1 MRSGA
6 GTSYTSVASIP
17 NNVTLNVT
25 KVSTAGGY
33 TWGYTTYKNVKGWV
47 ALDYCKYLRDKPLD
61 NGNNYEHGDVNM
73 NGTVDILDIT
83 ELQMY
88 VSKNADFTDT
98 QLKLADVD
106 GNGKI
111 DIGDVTELQRII
123 SLNKA

>member
-1 MRSGA
+1 MLFRSL
-6 GTSYTSVASIP
+6 Y
-17 NNVTLNVT
+17 VTDV
-25 KVSTAGGY
+25 KQSGGY

-61 NGNNYEHGDVNM
+61 NGNNYEHGDINM
-73 NGTVDILDIT
+73 NGAVDILDIT

-111 DIGDVTELQRII
+111 DISDVTELQRII